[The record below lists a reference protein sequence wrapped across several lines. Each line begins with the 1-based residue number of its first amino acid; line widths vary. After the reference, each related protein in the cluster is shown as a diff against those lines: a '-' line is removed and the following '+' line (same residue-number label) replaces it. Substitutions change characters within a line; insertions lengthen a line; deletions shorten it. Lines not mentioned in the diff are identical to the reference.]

1 MIITTQMMIMI
12 FTTQMM
18 IMMITMIMN
27 HDGDGHDDD
36 PLRMCTSVWG
46 FTWGAFSD
54 ANKGGKRLQF
64 TINVIG
70 RWGYDNIMISGAG
83 DYNCCE
89 FTLGRLFCNFKAL
102 LFGWQHH
109 WQVAL
114 VVVYITYM
122 RAIIKMLRRYGWRF
136 LAMIVIKC
144 DSFGIINLY
153 LQYLCCSSY
162 ISWGFCC

>member
-1 MIITTQMMIMI
+1 MIRMVMMMTPSGCAPV
-12 FTTQMM
+12 FGVLLGELFPMQTKV
-18 IMMITMIMN
+18 
-27 HDGDGHDDD
+27 
-36 PLRMCTSVWG
+36 S
-46 FTWGAFSD
+46 
-54 ANKGGKRLQF
+54 GKTIQF

-70 RWGYDNIMISGAG
+70 RWGYDNNIMISGAG